1 VGAAAVEVE
10 RLAKHYPGPPP
21 VDAVKGID
29 LEVRRGEIFGLLGPN
44 GAGKTT
50 TVGMC
55 TTRVIPSAGRATVD
69 GVDVVADPPGARS
82 RIGVV
87 TQFNTLDRSCTVFE
101 NIKYH
106 CRYFGMGHGEAKA
119 RAGELLETF
128 RLSDRADA
136 DVAALSG
143 GMAQRLQVARAIAH
157 RPVVL
162 FLDEPTSGL
171 DPQSRIALWEVL
183 GALHDEGTTIILT
196 THYMEEADQLCDR
209 LAVIDNGEI
218 LVEGAPEQLKRQVG
232 VATVVRLRLAGTDA
246 EKEEAR
252 TALSAVAGVERAE
265 MVDGEV
271 LVYLAEREGPLP
283 AVVHCAM
290 GFGLVDMALTEPTL
304 ETVFIQ
310 LTGRALR
317 D

>member
-1 VGAAAVEVE
+1 
-10 RLAKHYPGPPP
+10 
-21 VDAVKGID
+21 
-29 LEVRRGEIFGLLGPN
+29 
-44 GAGKTT
+44 
-50 TVGMC
+50 MC
-55 TTRVIPSAGRATVD
+55 TTRVVPTAGRVTVD
-69 GVDVVADPPGARS
+69 GVDVQADPPGARG

-101 NIKYH
+101 NLKYH
-106 CRYFGMGHGEAKA
+106 CRYFGMSHNDAKA

-128 RLSDRADA
+128 RLADRADA
-136 DVAALSG
+136 NVMALSG
-143 GMAQRLQVARAIAH
+143 GMAQRLQVARSIAH

-183 GALHDEGTTIILT
+183 GALHDEGTTVILT
-196 THYMEEADQLCDR
+196 THYMEEADRLCDR
-209 LAVIDNGEI
+209 LAIIDYGEI
-218 LVEGAPEQLKRQVG
+218 LVMGTPDQLKRQVG
-232 VATVVRLRLAGTDA
+232 VETVVTLTLDGDREGAV
-246 EKEEAR
+246 K
-252 TALSAVAGVERAE
+252 ALSVVAGVDRTEIVE
-265 MVDGEV
+265 GEV

-283 AVVHCAM
+283 AVVQAAM
-290 GFGLVDMALTEPTL
+290 AFGLVDLALTEPTL

>member
-1 VGAAAVEVE
+1 MAGAAAVVVE
-10 RLAKHYPGPPP
+10 KLSKHYPGPPP
-21 VDAVKGID
+21 VDAVKTID
-29 LEVRRGEIFGLLGPN
+29 LEVERGEIFGLLGPN

-55 TTRVIPSAGRATVD
+55 TTRVVPTAGRVTVD
-69 GVDVVADPPGARS
+69 GIDVQADPPGARG

-101 NIKYH
+101 NLQYH
-106 CRYFGMGHGEAKA
+106 CRYFGMGHREAKA
-119 RAGELLETF
+119 RAAELLETF
-128 RLSDRADA
+128 RLTDRAGA
-136 DVAALSG
+136 SVMALSG
-143 GMAQRLQVARAIAH
+143 GMAQRLQVARSIAH
-157 RPVVL
+157 RPEVL

-183 GALHDEGTTIILT
+183 GTLNDEGTTVILT

-209 LAVIDNGEI
+209 LAIIDYGEI
-218 LVEGAPEQLKRQVG
+218 LVMGTPEQLKRQVG
-232 VATVVRLRLAGTDA
+232 VETVVTLTLDGDGRG
-246 EKEEAR
+246 
-252 TALSAVAGVERAE
+252 AVAALADVPGVDRTEIVE
-265 MVDGEV
+265 GEV

-283 AVVHCAM
+283 AVVQAAM
-290 GFGLVDMALTEPTL
+290 GFGLVDLALTEPTL

-317 D
+317 E

>member
-1 VGAAAVEVE
+1 VADGAAVVVEK
-10 RLAKHYPGPPP
+10 LSKHYGGPPP

-29 LEVRRGEIFGLLGPN
+29 LDVARGEIFGLLGPN

-55 TTRVIPSAGRATVD
+55 TTRVVPTSGRVAVD
-69 GVDVVADPPGARS
+69 GIDVQRDPPGARG

-101 NIKYH
+101 NLKYH
-106 CRYFGMGHGEAKA
+106 CRYFGMSHRDAKV
-119 RAGELLETF
+119 RSTELLETF
-128 RLSDRADA
+128 RLADRADA
-136 DVAALSG
+136 NVMALSG
-143 GMAQRLQVARAIAH
+143 GMAQRLQVARSIAH

-183 GALHDEGTTIILT
+183 GTLHDEGTTVILT
-196 THYMEEADQLCDR
+196 THYMEEADRLCDR
-209 LAVIDNGEI
+209 LAIIDYGEI
-218 LVEGAPEQLKRQVG
+218 LVMGTPDQLKRQVG
-232 VATVVRLRLAGTDA
+232 VETVVTLTLDGDRQAAMGALAVVPGVD
-246 EKEEAR
+246 R
-252 TALSAVAGVERAE
+252 TEIVE
-265 MVDGEV
+265 GEV

-283 AVVHCAM
+283 AVVQAAM
-290 GFGLVDMALTEPTL
+290 GFGLVDLALTEPTL

>member
-1 VGAAAVEVE
+1 MADAAVVVE
-10 RLAKHYPGPPP
+10 KLSKHYSGPPP
-21 VDAVKGID
+21 VDAVKSID
-29 LEVRRGEIFGLLGPN
+29 LEVARGEIFGLLGPN

-55 TTRVIPSAGRATVD
+55 TTRVIPTSGRVTVD
-69 GVDVVADPPGARS
+69 GVDVQAHPPAARS

-101 NIKYH
+101 NLKYH
-106 CRYFGMGHGEAKA
+106 CRYFGMSHHEAKA
-119 RAGELLETF
+119 RASELLETF
-128 RLSDRADA
+128 RLADRANA
-136 DVAALSG
+136 SVMALSG
-143 GMAQRLQVARAIAH
+143 GMAQRLQVARSIAH

-183 GALHDEGTTIILT
+183 GALHDEGTTVILT
-196 THYMEEADQLCDR
+196 THYMEEADRLCDR
-209 LAVIDNGEI
+209 LAIIDYGEI
-218 LVEGAPEQLKRQVG
+218 LVMGTPDQLKRQVG
-232 VATVVRLRLAGTDA
+232 VETVVTLTLEGDKDGAVR
-246 EKEEAR
+246 
-252 TALSAVAGVERAE
+252 ALEAVAGVDRAE
-265 MVDGEV
+265 VVEGEV

-283 AVVHCAM
+283 HVVRVAM
-290 GFGLVDMALTEPTL
+290 GFGLADLALTEPTL

>member
-1 VGAAAVEVE
+1 MAGDVAVVVE
-10 RLAKHYPGPPP
+10 KLSKHYGGPPP
-21 VDAVKGID
+21 VDAVKSID
-29 LEVRRGEIFGLLGPN
+29 LDVARGEIFGLLGPN

-55 TTRVIPSAGRATVD
+55 TTRVVPTSGRVTVD
-69 GVDVVADPPGARS
+69 GIDVQRDPPGARG

-101 NIKYH
+101 NLKYH
-106 CRYFGMGHGEAKA
+106 CRYFGMSHGDAKA
-119 RAGELLETF
+119 RSSELLETF
-128 RLSDRADA
+128 RLADRADA
-136 DVAALSG
+136 NVMALSG
-143 GMAQRLQVARAIAH
+143 GMAQRLQVARSIAH

-171 DPQSRIALWEVL
+171 DPQSRIALWDVL
-183 GALHDEGTTIILT
+183 GALHDEGTTVILT
-196 THYMEEADQLCDR
+196 THYMEEADRLCDR
-209 LAVIDNGEI
+209 LAIIDYGEI
-218 LVEGAPEQLKRQVG
+218 LVMGTPEQLKRQVG
-232 VATVVRLRLAGTDA
+232 VETVVSLTLDGDRQAATEALATVPGVD
-246 EKEEAR
+246 R
-252 TALSAVAGVERAE
+252 TEIVE
-265 MVDGEV
+265 GEV

-283 AVVHCAM
+283 AVVQAAM
-290 GFGLVDMALTEPTL
+290 GFGLVDLALTEPTL

>member
-1 VGAAAVEVE
+1 VAGDAAVVVE
-10 RLAKHYPGPPP
+10 KLAKHYAGPPP
-21 VDAVKGID
+21 VDAVRGID
-29 LEVRRGEIFGLLGPN
+29 LEVARGEIFGLLGPN

-55 TTRVIPSAGRATVD
+55 TTRVVPTAGRVAVD
-69 GVDVVADPPGARS
+69 GVDVQADPPGARG

-101 NIKYH
+101 NLKYH
-106 CRYFGMGHGEAKA
+106 CRYFGMSHVAAKA
-119 RAGELLETF
+119 RAAELLDTF
-128 RLSDRADA
+128 RLADRADA
-136 DVAALSG
+136 NVMALSG
-143 GMAQRLQVARAIAH
+143 GMAQRLQVARSIAH

-183 GALHDEGTTIILT
+183 GALHDEGTTVILT
-196 THYMEEADQLCDR
+196 THYMEEADQLCNR
-209 LAVIDNGEI
+209 LAVIDHGEI
-218 LVEGAPEQLKRQVG
+218 LVMGTPDQLKRQVG
-232 VATVVRLRLAGTDA
+232 VATVVKLVLDGDREVARAALAA
-246 EKEEAR
+246 IP
-252 TALSAVAGVERAE
+252 GVERAE
-265 MVDGEV
+265 VVGDEV
-271 LVYLAEREGPLP
+271 LVYLAEREGPMP
-283 AVVHCAM
+283 AVVQAAM
-290 GFGLVDMALTEPTL
+290 SFGLVDLALTEPTL

>member
-1 VGAAAVEVE
+1 MADAAAVVVE
-10 RLAKHYPGPPP
+10 KLSKHYAGPPP
-21 VDAVKGID
+21 VDAVRGID
-29 LEVRRGEIFGLLGPN
+29 LEVARGEIFGLLGPN

-55 TTRVIPSAGRATVD
+55 TTRVVPTAGRVTVD
-69 GVDVVADPPGARS
+69 GIDVGADPPGARS

-101 NIKYH
+101 NLQYH
-106 CRYFGMGHGEAKA
+106 CRYFGMSHRDAKA
-119 RAGELLETF
+119 RAHELLEMF
-128 RLSDRADA
+128 RLADRSGAS
-136 DVAALSG
+136 VMALSG

-183 GALHDEGTTIILT
+183 GTLHDEGTTIILT
-196 THYMEEADQLCDR
+196 THYMEEADRLCHR
-209 LAVIDNGEI
+209 LAVMDYGEL
-218 LVEGAPEQLKRQVG
+218 LVMGSPDDLKRQVG
-232 VATVVRLRLAGTDA
+232 VETVVTVTLDGDP
-246 EKEEAR
+246 EAAAA
-252 TALSAVAGVERAE
+252 ALSVLPGVDRAE
-265 MVDGEV
+265 VVDGRV

-283 AVVHCAM
+283 AIVEAAL
-290 GFGLVDMALTEPTL
+290 GFGLADLAVAEPTL

>member
-1 VGAAAVEVE
+1 
-10 RLAKHYPGPPP
+10 AKHYPGPPA

-29 LEVRRGEIFGLLGPN
+29 LEVVRGEIFGLLGPN

-55 TTRVIPSAGRATVD
+55 TTRVVPTAGRVTVD
-69 GVDVVADPPGARS
+69 GVDVSADPPGARG

-87 TQFNTLDRSCTVFE
+87 TQFNTLDRSCTVSE
-101 NIKYH
+101 NLQYH
-106 CRYFGMGHGEAKA
+106 CRYFGMGHRQAKA
-119 RAGELLETF
+119 RTAELLEMF
-128 RLSDRADA
+128 RLTDRAGA
-136 DVAALSG
+136 DVMALSG
-143 GMAQRLQVARAIAH
+143 GMAQRLQVARSIAH

-183 GALHDEGTTIILT
+183 GALHDEGTTVILT

-209 LAVIDNGEI
+209 LAIIDYGEI
-218 LVEGAPEQLKRQVG
+218 LVMGTPEQLKRQVG
-232 VATVVRLRLAGTDA
+232 VATVVTLRLDGD
-246 EKEEAR
+246 R
-252 TALSAVAGVERAE
+252 TAALSALAEVPGVERTE
-265 MVDGEV
+265 LVDDEV

-283 AVVHCAM
+283 GVVQAALAY
-290 GFGLVDMALTEPTL
+290 GLVDLALTEPTL

-317 D
+317 E

>member
-1 VGAAAVEVE
+1 MAAAAAVVVE
-10 RLAKHYPGPPP
+10 KLSKHYPGPPP
-21 VDAVKGID
+21 VDAVKAID
-29 LEVRRGEIFGLLGPN
+29 LEVDRGEIFGLLGPN

-55 TTRVIPSAGRATVD
+55 TTRVVPTAGRVTVE
-69 GVDVVADPPGARS
+69 GIDVGADPPGARG

-101 NIKYH
+101 NLLYH
-106 CRYFGMGHGEAKA
+106 CRYFGMSHRDAKA
-119 RAGELLETF
+119 RAQELLETF
-128 RLSDRADA
+128 RLADRAGA
-136 DVAALSG
+136 SVMALSG
-143 GMAQRLQVARAIAH
+143 GMAQRLQVARSIAH

-183 GALHDEGTTIILT
+183 GALHDEGTTVILT

-209 LAVIDNGEI
+209 LAIIDHGEI
-218 LVEGAPEQLKRQVG
+218 LVMGTPEQLKRQVG
-232 VATVVRLRLAGTDA
+232 VETVVTLTLDGDHDGAAARLAG
-246 EKEEAR
+246 
-252 TALSAVAGVERAE
+252 VPGVDRAE
-265 MVDGEV
+265 TVEGEV

-283 AVVHCAM
+283 AVVQAAM
-290 GFGLVDMALTEPTL
+290 GFGLVDLALTEPTL

-317 D
+317 E

>member
-1 VGAAAVEVE
+1 VAAAAAVVVE
-10 RLAKHYPGPPP
+10 KLSKHYPGPPP
-21 VDAVKGID
+21 VDAVKAID
-29 LEVRRGEIFGLLGPN
+29 LEVDRGEIFGLLGPN

-55 TTRVIPSAGRATVD
+55 TTRVVPTAGRVTVE
-69 GVDVVADPPGARS
+69 GIDVGADPPGARG

-101 NIKYH
+101 NLLYH
-106 CRYFGMGHGEAKA
+106 CRYFGMSHRDAKA
-119 RAGELLETF
+119 RAQELLETF
-128 RLSDRADA
+128 RLADRAGA
-136 DVAALSG
+136 SVMALSG
-143 GMAQRLQVARAIAH
+143 GMAQRLQVARSIAH

-183 GALHDEGTTIILT
+183 GALHDEGTTVILT

-209 LAVIDNGEI
+209 LAIIDHGEI
-218 LVEGAPEQLKRQVG
+218 LVMGTPEQLKRQVG
-232 VATVVRLRLAGTDA
+232 VETVVTLTLDGDHDGAAARLAG
-246 EKEEAR
+246 
-252 TALSAVAGVERAE
+252 VPGVDRAE
-265 MVDGEV
+265 TVEGEV

-283 AVVHCAM
+283 AVVQAAM
-290 GFGLVDMALTEPTL
+290 GFGLVDLALTEPTL

-317 D
+317 E

>member
-1 VGAAAVEVE
+1 VAAVVVE
-10 RLAKHYPGPPP
+10 ALSKHYQGPPP

-29 LEVRRGEIFGLLGPN
+29 LEVARGEIFGLLGPN

-55 TTRVIPSAGRATVD
+55 TTRVVPSAGRVTVD
-69 GVDVVADPPGARS
+69 GVDVQADPPGARG

-101 NIKYH
+101 NLQYH
-106 CRYFGMGHGEAKA
+106 CRYFGMGHRDAKS
-119 RAGELLETF
+119 RAQELLETF
-128 RLSDRADA
+128 RLADRAGA
-136 DVAALSG
+136 NVMALSG
-143 GMAQRLQVARAIAH
+143 GMAQRLQVARSIAH

-183 GALHDEGTTIILT
+183 GALHDEGTTVILT
-196 THYMEEADQLCDR
+196 THYMEEADRLCDR
-209 LAVIDNGEI
+209 LAVIDHGEI
-218 LVEGAPEQLKRQVG
+218 LIMGTPEQLKRQVG
-232 VATVVRLRLAGTDA
+232 VETVVTLTLDGDRAGA
-246 EKEEAR
+246 AG
-252 TALSAVAGVERAE
+252 ALSALPGVDRAE
-265 MVDGEV
+265 VVEDEV

-283 AVVHCAM
+283 AIVQVALR
-290 GFGLVDMALTEPTL
+290 FGLADLAVAEPTL

>member
-1 VGAAAVEVE
+1 MADASAVVIE
-10 RLAKHYPGPPP
+10 RLSKHYAGPPA
-21 VDAVKGID
+21 VDAVKSID
-29 LEVRRGEIFGLLGPN
+29 LEVARGEIFGLLGPN

-55 TTRVIPSAGRATVD
+55 TTRVVPTSGRVTVD
-69 GVDVVADPPGARS
+69 GIDVQAHPSAARG

-101 NIKYH
+101 NLQYH
-106 CRYFGMGHGEAKA
+106 CRYFGMGHREAKA
-119 RAGELLETF
+119 RADELLETF
-128 RLSDRADA
+128 RLSDRASA

-143 GMAQRLQVARAIAH
+143 GMAQRLQVARSIAH

-171 DPQSRIALWEVL
+171 DPQSRIALWEVV
-183 GALHDEGTTIILT
+183 GALHDEGTTVILT
-196 THYMEEADQLCDR
+196 THYMEEADQLCHR

-218 LVEGAPEQLKRQVG
+218 LVMGTPEQLKRQVG
-232 VATVVRLRLAGTDA
+232 VETIVRLTLDGDNRDAERSLAGLPGVD
-246 EKEEAR
+246 R
-252 TALSAVAGVERAE
+252 TEV
-265 MVDGEV
+265 VDGEV
-271 LVYLAEREGPLP
+271 LVYLAERDGAMPG
-283 AVVHCAM
+283 VVQAAM
-290 GFGLVDMALTEPTL
+290 GYGLVDLAVTEPTL

>member
-1 VGAAAVEVE
+1 
-10 RLAKHYPGPPP
+10 
-21 VDAVKGID
+21 
-29 LEVRRGEIFGLLGPN
+29 
-44 GAGKTT
+44 
-50 TVGMC
+50 
-55 TTRVIPSAGRATVD
+55 
-69 GVDVVADPPGARS
+69 
-82 RIGVV
+82 V

-101 NIKYH
+101 NLKYH
-106 CRYFGMGHGEAKA
+106 CRYFGMSHSDAKA

-136 DVAALSG
+136 NVMALSG
-143 GMAQRLQVARAIAH
+143 GMAQRLQVARSIAH

-183 GALHDEGTTIILT
+183 GALHDEGTTVILT

-209 LAVIDNGEI
+209 LAIIDHGEI
-218 LVEGAPEQLKRQVG
+218 LIMGTPEQLKRQVG
-232 VATVVRLRLAGTDA
+232 VETVVTLTLDGDRDGAV
-246 EKEEAR
+246 K
-252 TALSAVAGVERAE
+252 ALSVVRGVDRVEIVE
-265 MVDGEV
+265 GEV

-283 AVVHCAM
+283 AVVQAAM
-290 GFGLVDMALTEPTL
+290 AFGLVDLALTEPTL

>member
-1 VGAAAVEVE
+1 VAEDVAVVVE
-10 RLAKHYPGPPP
+10 KLSKHYGGPPP

-29 LEVRRGEIFGLLGPN
+29 LDVARGEIFGLLGPN

-55 TTRVIPSAGRATVD
+55 TTRVVPTSGRVTVD
-69 GVDVVADPPGARS
+69 GIDVQGDPPGARG

-101 NIKYH
+101 NLKYH
-106 CRYFGMGHGEAKA
+106 CRYFGMSHRDAKA

-128 RLSDRADA
+128 RLADRADA
-136 DVAALSG
+136 NVMALSG
-143 GMAQRLQVARAIAH
+143 GMAQRLQVARSIAH

-171 DPQSRIALWEVL
+171 DPQSRIALWDVL
-183 GALHDEGTTIILT
+183 GALHEEGTTVILT
-196 THYMEEADQLCDR
+196 THYMEEADRLCDR
-209 LAVIDNGEI
+209 LAIIDYGEI
-218 LVEGAPEQLKRQVG
+218 LVMGTPDQLKRQVG
-232 VATVVRLRLAGTDA
+232 VETVVTLSLDGDRQAATEALA
-246 EKEEAR
+246 
-252 TALSAVAGVERAE
+252 LVAGVDRTEIVE
-265 MVDGEV
+265 GEV

-283 AVVHCAM
+283 AVVQAAM
-290 GFGLVDMALTEPTL
+290 GFGLVDLALTEPTL

>member
-1 VGAAAVEVE
+1 VAGAAAVVVE
-10 RLAKHYPGPPP
+10 KLAKHYGGPPP

-29 LEVRRGEIFGLLGPN
+29 LEVARGEIFGLLGPN

-55 TTRVIPSAGRATVD
+55 TTRVVPTSGRVSVD
-69 GVDVVADPPGARS
+69 GVDVQADPPGARG

-101 NIKYH
+101 NLKYH
-106 CRYFGMGHGEAKA
+106 CRYFGMNHQDAKA
-119 RAGELLETF
+119 RATELLETF
-128 RLSDRADA
+128 RLADRAGA
-136 DVAALSG
+136 SVMALSG
-143 GMAQRLQVARAIAH
+143 GMAQRLQVARSIAH

-183 GALHDEGTTIILT
+183 GALHDEGTTVILT

-209 LAVIDNGEI
+209 LAVIDHGEI
-218 LVEGAPEQLKRQVG
+218 LIMGTPEQLKRQVG
-232 VATVVRLRLAGTDA
+232 VETVVRLTLSGDHQGAVAAMSGLAGVD
-246 EKEEAR
+246 R
-252 TALSAVAGVERAE
+252 VEI
-265 MVDGEV
+265 VGDEV
-271 LVYLAEREGPLP
+271 LVYLSEREGPMP
-283 AVVHCAM
+283 GVVQAAM
-290 GFGLVDMALTEPTL
+290 AFGLVDLALTEPTL
-304 ETVFIQ
+304 EMVFIQ

>member
-1 VGAAAVEVE
+1 MADAGPAVVVE
-10 RLAKHYPGPPP
+10 KLSKYYAGPPP
-21 VDAVKGID
+21 VDAVKNID
-29 LEVRRGEIFGLLGPN
+29 LEVHRGEIFGLLGPN

-55 TTRVIPSAGRATVD
+55 TTRVVPTAGRVSVD
-69 GVDVVADPPGARS
+69 GIDVQAQPPAARS

-101 NIKYH
+101 NLKYH
-106 CRYFGMGHGEAKA
+106 CRYFGMSHAAAKA

-128 RLSDRADA
+128 RLTDRADA
-136 DVAALSG
+136 NVMALSG
-143 GMAQRLQVARAIAH
+143 GMAQRLQVARSIAH

-183 GALHDEGTTIILT
+183 GALHDEGTTVILT
-196 THYMEEADQLCDR
+196 THYMEEADRLCDR
-209 LAVIDNGEI
+209 LAIIDYGEI
-218 LVEGAPEQLKRQVG
+218 LVMGTPDQLKRQVG
-232 VATVVRLRLAGTDA
+232 VETVVTLTLEGDREGAV
-246 EKEEAR
+246 K
-252 TALSAVAGVERAE
+252 ALSVVPGVDRTEIVE
-265 MVDGEV
+265 GEV

-283 AVVHCAM
+283 AVVGAAM
-290 GFGLVDMALTEPTL
+290 GFGMVDLALTEPTL

>member
-1 VGAAAVEVE
+1 
-10 RLAKHYPGPPP
+10 

-29 LEVRRGEIFGLLGPN
+29 LEVAGGEIFGLLGPN

-55 TTRVIPSAGRATVD
+55 TTRVVPTSGRVTVD
-69 GVDVVADPPGARS
+69 GVDVRADPPGARG

-101 NIKYH
+101 NLKYH
-106 CRYFGMGHGEAKA
+106 CRYFGMSHSDAKA

-136 DVAALSG
+136 NVMALSG
-143 GMAQRLQVARAIAH
+143 GMAQRLQVARSIAH

-183 GALHDEGTTIILT
+183 GALHDEGTTVILT

-209 LAVIDNGEI
+209 LAIIDHGEI
-218 LVEGAPEQLKRQVG
+218 LIMGTPEQLKRQVG
-232 VATVVRLRLAGTDA
+232 VETVVTLTLDGDRDGAV
-246 EKEEAR
+246 K
-252 TALSAVAGVERAE
+252 ALSVVRGVDRVEIVE
-265 MVDGEV
+265 GEV

-283 AVVHCAM
+283 AVVQAAM
-290 GFGLVDMALTEPTL
+290 AFGLVDLALTEPTL

>member
-1 VGAAAVEVE
+1 MADAAVVVQ
-10 RLAKHYPGPPP
+10 RLSKHYTGPPP
-21 VDAVKGID
+21 VDAVRAID
-29 LEVRRGEIFGLLGPN
+29 LEVDRGEIFGLLGPN

-55 TTRVIPSAGRATVD
+55 TTRVVPSSGRAIVD
-69 GVDVVADPPGARS
+69 GIDVQADPPGARA

-101 NIKYH
+101 NLQYH
-106 CRYFGMGHGEAKA
+106 CRYFGISHRDAKA
-119 RAGELLETF
+119 RTKELLETF
-128 RLSDRADA
+128 RLADRAGA
-136 DVAALSG
+136 SVMALSG
-143 GMAQRLQVARAIAH
+143 GMAQRLQVARSIAH

-183 GALHDEGTTIILT
+183 GALHDEGTTVILT
-196 THYMEEADQLCDR
+196 THYMEEADRLCDR
-209 LAVIDNGEI
+209 LAIIDHGEI
-218 LVEGAPEQLKRQVG
+218 LIMGTPEQLKRQVG
-232 VATVVRLRLAGTDA
+232 VETVVTLTLDGDPTAA
-246 EKEEAR
+246 SA
-252 TALSAVAGVERAE
+252 ALSVLPGVDRAE
-265 MVDGEV
+265 VVDGAV

-283 AVVHCAM
+283 AIVQAAL
-290 GFGLVDMALTEPTL
+290 GFGLADLAVAEPTL

>member
-1 VGAAAVEVE
+1 MADAAVVVE
-10 RLAKHYPGPPP
+10 KLAKHYPGPPA

-29 LEVRRGEIFGLLGPN
+29 LEVIRGEIFGLLGPN

-55 TTRVIPSAGRATVD
+55 TTRVVPSSGRVSVD
-69 GVDVVADPPGARS
+69 GIDVQAQPPAARS

-101 NIKYH
+101 NLKYH
-106 CRYFGMGHGEAKA
+106 CRYFGMSHHDAKA
-119 RAGELLETF
+119 RASELLETF
-128 RLSDRADA
+128 RLADRAEA
-136 DVAALSG
+136 NVMALSG
-143 GMAQRLQVARAIAH
+143 GMAQRLQVARSIAH

-183 GALHDEGTTIILT
+183 GALHDEGTTVILT

-209 LAVIDNGEI
+209 LAVIDHGEI
-218 LVEGAPEQLKRQVG
+218 LIMGTPEQLKRQVG
-232 VATVVRLRLAGTDA
+232 VETVVRLTLSGDRAEAVTALAGLPGVDRT
-246 EKEEAR
+246 EE
-252 TALSAVAGVERAE
+252 VG
-265 MVDGEV
+265 DEV
-271 LVYLAEREGPLP
+271 LVYLAEREGPMP
-283 AVVHCAM
+283 AVVQAAM
-290 GFGLVDMALTEPTL
+290 GFGLLDMALTEPTL

>member
-1 VGAAAVEVE
+1 VADAAVVVE
-10 RLAKHYPGPPP
+10 KLSKHYAGPPP
-21 VDAVKGID
+21 VDAVKEID
-29 LEVRRGEIFGLLGPN
+29 LEVARGEIFGLLGPN

-55 TTRVIPSAGRATVD
+55 TTRVVPTAGRVTVD
-69 GVDVVADPPGARS
+69 GVDVQADPPGARG

-101 NIKYH
+101 NLQYH
-106 CRYFGMGHGEAKA
+106 CRYFGMSHRAARA

-136 DVAALSG
+136 NVMALSG
-143 GMAQRLQVARAIAH
+143 GMAQRLQVARSIAH
-157 RPVVL
+157 RPMVL

-183 GALHDEGTTIILT
+183 GALHDEGTTVILT
-196 THYMEEADQLCDR
+196 THYMEEADRLCDR
-209 LAVIDNGEI
+209 LAVIDYGEI
-218 LVEGAPEQLKRQVG
+218 LVMGTPEQLKRQVG
-232 VATVVRLRLAGTDA
+232 VETVVTLTLDGDR
-246 EKEEAR
+246 EAAVK
-252 TALSAVAGVERAE
+252 ALSVVSGVDRCEIVE
-265 MVDGEV
+265 GEV
-271 LVYLAEREGPLP
+271 LVYLSEREGPLP
-283 AVVHCAM
+283 AVVQAAM
-290 GFGLVDMALTEPTL
+290 GFGLVDLALTEPTL

-317 D
+317 E

>member
-1 VGAAAVEVE
+1 MAAAAVVVE
-10 RLAKHYPGPPP
+10 KLSKHYAGPPP
-21 VDAVKGID
+21 VDAVKSID
-29 LEVRRGEIFGLLGPN
+29 LEVTRGEIFGLLGPN

-55 TTRVIPSAGRATVD
+55 TTRVVPTAGRVTVD
-69 GVDVVADPPGARS
+69 GVDVRADPPGARG

-101 NIKYH
+101 NLQYH
-106 CRYFGMGHGEAKA
+106 CRYFGMSHRAAKA
-119 RAGELLETF
+119 RAHELLGTF
-128 RLSDRADA
+128 RLADRAGA
-136 DVAALSG
+136 NVMALSG
-143 GMAQRLQVARAIAH
+143 GMAQRLQVARSIAH

-183 GALHDEGTTIILT
+183 GALHDEGTTVILT
-196 THYMEEADQLCDR
+196 THYMEEADRLCDR
-209 LAVIDNGEI
+209 LAIIDYGEI
-218 LVEGAPEQLKRQVG
+218 LVMGTPDQLKRQVG
-232 VATVVRLRLAGTDA
+232 VETVVTLTLDGDREGAV
-246 EKEEAR
+246 K
-252 TALSAVAGVERAE
+252 ALSVVSGVDRTEI
-265 MVDGEV
+265 VDGEV
-271 LVYLAEREGPLP
+271 LVYLSEREGPLP
-283 AVVHCAM
+283 AVVQAAM
-290 GFGLVDMALTEPTL
+290 GFGLMDLALTEPTL

>member
-1 VGAAAVEVE
+1 VVVEK
-10 RLAKHYPGPPP
+10 LSKHYGGPPP

-29 LEVRRGEIFGLLGPN
+29 LDVARGEIFGLLGPN

-55 TTRVIPSAGRATVD
+55 TTRVVPTSGRVTVD
-69 GVDVVADPPGARS
+69 GIDVQGDPPGARG

-101 NIKYH
+101 NLKYH
-106 CRYFGMGHGEAKA
+106 CRYFGMSHRDAKA

-128 RLSDRADA
+128 RLADRADA
-136 DVAALSG
+136 NVMALSG
-143 GMAQRLQVARAIAH
+143 GMAQRLQVARSIAH

-171 DPQSRIALWEVL
+171 DPQSRIALWDVL
-183 GALHDEGTTIILT
+183 GALHEEGTTVILT
-196 THYMEEADQLCDR
+196 THYMEEADRLCDR
-209 LAVIDNGEI
+209 LAIIDYGEI
-218 LVEGAPEQLKRQVG
+218 LVMGTPDQLKRQVG
-232 VATVVRLRLAGTDA
+232 VETVVTLSLDGDRQAATEALA
-246 EKEEAR
+246 
-252 TALSAVAGVERAE
+252 LVAGVDRTEIVE
-265 MVDGEV
+265 GEV

-283 AVVHCAM
+283 AVVQAAM
-290 GFGLVDMALTEPTL
+290 GFGLVDLALTEPTL

>member
-1 VGAAAVEVE
+1 VADSAVVVE
-10 RLAKHYPGPPP
+10 RLSKHYAGPPP
-21 VDAVKGID
+21 VDAVRSID
-29 LEVRRGEIFGLLGPN
+29 LEVARGEIFGLLGPN

-55 TTRVIPSAGRATVD
+55 TTRVVPSSGRAIVD
-69 GVDVVADPPGARS
+69 GVDVQADPPGARA

-87 TQFNTLDRSCTVFE
+87 TQFNTLDRSCTVSE
-101 NIKYH
+101 NLQYH
-106 CRYFGMGHGEAKA
+106 CRYFGMSHRDAKA
-119 RAGELLETF
+119 RTKELLETF
-128 RLSDRADA
+128 RLADRASA
-136 DVAALSG
+136 SVMALSG
-143 GMAQRLQVARAIAH
+143 GMAQRLQVARSIAH

-183 GALHDEGTTIILT
+183 GALHDEGTTVILT
-196 THYMEEADQLCDR
+196 THYMEEADRLCDR
-209 LAVIDNGEI
+209 LAVIDHGEI
-218 LVEGAPEQLKRQVG
+218 LIMGTPEQLKRQVG
-232 VATVVRLRLAGTDA
+232 VETVVTLTLDGDPTAA
-246 EKEEAR
+246 VA
-252 TALSAVAGVERAE
+252 ALSVLPGVDRAE
-265 MVDGEV
+265 VVDGPV

-283 AVVHCAM
+283 AIVQAAL
-290 GFGLVDMALTEPTL
+290 GFGLADLAVAEPTL

>member
-1 VGAAAVEVE
+1 VADASAVVIE
-10 RLAKHYPGPPP
+10 RLSKHYAGPPA
-21 VDAVKGID
+21 VDAVKSID
-29 LEVRRGEIFGLLGPN
+29 LEVARGEIFGLLGPN

-55 TTRVIPSAGRATVD
+55 TTRVVPTSGRVTVD
-69 GVDVVADPPGARS
+69 GIDVQAHPSAARG

-101 NIKYH
+101 NLQYH
-106 CRYFGMGHGEAKA
+106 CRYFGMGHREAKA
-119 RAGELLETF
+119 RADELLETF
-128 RLSDRADA
+128 RLSDRASA

-143 GMAQRLQVARAIAH
+143 GMAQRLQVARSIAH

-171 DPQSRIALWEVL
+171 DPQSRIALWEVV
-183 GALHDEGTTIILT
+183 GALHDEGTTVILT
-196 THYMEEADQLCDR
+196 THYMEEADQLCHR

-218 LVEGAPEQLKRQVG
+218 LVMGTPEQLKRQVG
-232 VATVVRLRLAGTDA
+232 VETIVRLTLDGDNRDAERSLAGLPGVD
-246 EKEEAR
+246 R
-252 TALSAVAGVERAE
+252 TEV
-265 MVDGEV
+265 VDGEV
-271 LVYLAEREGPLP
+271 LVYLAERDGAMPG
-283 AVVHCAM
+283 VVQAAM
-290 GFGLVDMALTEPTL
+290 GYGLVDLAVTEPTL

>member
-1 VGAAAVEVE
+1 MAGVASAVVVE
-10 RLAKHYPGPPP
+10 KLSKHYAGPPA

-29 LEVRRGEIFGLLGPN
+29 LEVARGEIFGLLGPN

-55 TTRVIPSAGRATVD
+55 TTRVVPTSGRVTVD
-69 GVDVVADPPGARS
+69 GVDVQADPPGARG

-101 NIKYH
+101 NLKYH
-106 CRYFGMGHGEAKA
+106 CRYFGMSHSDAKA
-119 RAGELLETF
+119 RAGELLATF

-136 DVAALSG
+136 NVMALSG
-143 GMAQRLQVARAIAH
+143 GMAQRLQVARSIAH

-183 GALHDEGTTIILT
+183 GALHDEGTTVILT

-209 LAVIDNGEI
+209 LAIIDHGEI
-218 LVEGAPEQLKRQVG
+218 LVMGTPEQLKRQVG
-232 VATVVRLRLAGTDA
+232 VETVVTLTLDGDREGAL
-246 EKEEAR
+246 K
-252 TALSAVAGVERAE
+252 ALSVVRGVDRVEIVE
-265 MVDGEV
+265 GEV

-283 AVVHCAM
+283 AVVQAAM
-290 GFGLVDMALTEPTL
+290 AFGLVDLALTEPTL

>member
-1 VGAAAVEVE
+1 VAGDVAVVVE
-10 RLAKHYPGPPP
+10 KLSKHYGGPPP

-29 LEVRRGEIFGLLGPN
+29 LDVARGEIFGLLGPN

-55 TTRVIPSAGRATVD
+55 TTRVVPTSGRVTVD
-69 GVDVVADPPGARS
+69 GIDVQGDPPGARG

-101 NIKYH
+101 NLKYH
-106 CRYFGMGHGEAKA
+106 CRYFGMSHRDAKA

-128 RLSDRADA
+128 RLADRADA
-136 DVAALSG
+136 NVMALSG
-143 GMAQRLQVARAIAH
+143 GMAQRLQVARSIAH

-171 DPQSRIALWEVL
+171 DPQSRIALWDVL
-183 GALHDEGTTIILT
+183 GALHEEGTTVILT
-196 THYMEEADQLCDR
+196 THYMEEADRLCDR
-209 LAVIDNGEI
+209 LAIIDYGEI
-218 LVEGAPEQLKRQVG
+218 LVMGTPDQLKRQVG
-232 VATVVRLRLAGTDA
+232 VETVVTLSLDGDRQAATEALA
-246 EKEEAR
+246 
-252 TALSAVAGVERAE
+252 LVAGVDRTEIVE
-265 MVDGEV
+265 GEV

-283 AVVHCAM
+283 AVVQAAM
-290 GFGLVDMALTEPTL
+290 GFGLVDLALTEPTL